1 MKKLFMLLF
10 GAFMMSMMSTSVFAW
25 ELVPLTVMSE
35 PDPKLI
41 GHDNP
46 RGPIESPTVYIEDY
60 SLSFEADHPDYVL
73 NIKDED
79 GEVVYTTTV
88 YSVMTLVT
96 LPATLSGDYEIEL
109 VYGGWL
115 FSGYINL

>member
-10 GAFMMSMMSTSVFAW
+10 GAFMMSTSALAW
-25 ELVPLTVMSE
+25 KLVPLAVMGDVNTQ
-35 PDPKLI
+35 PI

-46 RGPIESPTVYIEDY
+46 RGPIEAPTVYIEDCT
-60 SLSFEADHPDYVL
+60 LSFEASHPDYVL

-79 GEVVYTTTV
+79 GDVVYTTTV
-88 YSVMTLVT
+88 YSAVTLVT

-109 VYGGWL
+109 VYGNWL
-115 FSGYINL
+115 FTGNISL

>member
-1 MKKLFMLLF
+1 MV
-10 GAFMMSMMSTSVFAW
+10 STNVLAW
-25 ELVPLTVMSE
+25 ERVPLTIYG
-35 PDPKLI
+35 D
-41 GHDNP
+41 DNNKPVGNGTP
-46 RGPIESPTVYIEDY
+46 RGPIEAPVVYIEDY

-73 NIKDED
+73 NIKDAD

-96 LPATLSGDYEIEL
+96 LPSTLSGDYEIEL

-115 FSGYINL
+115 FTGYISL